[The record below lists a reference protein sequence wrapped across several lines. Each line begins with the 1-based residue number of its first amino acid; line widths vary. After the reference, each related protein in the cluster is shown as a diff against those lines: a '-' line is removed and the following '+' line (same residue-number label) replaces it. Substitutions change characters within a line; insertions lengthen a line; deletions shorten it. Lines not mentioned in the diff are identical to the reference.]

1 MGQKKA
7 EQGFTL
13 VEIMVVVTIVA
24 ILAALSIPNLLRARH
39 NADEAAA
46 IASIRAISTAC
57 ENYRS
62 SQTPPS
68 YPQSLTALA
77 SASPP
82 YIDSALANATSAS
95 SAKQGYYYT
104 FTYLNEDQYTCL
116 STPKLSGVTG
126 TRIFYVDETGVI
138 RLTNS
143 AGSPVE

>member
-1 MGQKKA
+1 MARKKRIR
-7 EQGFTL
+7 GFTL

-39 NADEAAA
+39 NADETAA
-46 IASIRAISTAC
+46 IACMRAISTAC

-62 SQTPPS
+62 SQTPTN
-68 YPQSLTALA
+68 YPVDLNTLA
-77 SASPP
+77 SANPP
-82 YIDSALANATSAS
+82 YIDTALANATRAAT
-95 SAKQGYYYT
+95 AKQGYYYT
-104 FTYLNEDQYTCL
+104 FSRANEDQYTCL

-138 RLTNS
+138 RLNNS